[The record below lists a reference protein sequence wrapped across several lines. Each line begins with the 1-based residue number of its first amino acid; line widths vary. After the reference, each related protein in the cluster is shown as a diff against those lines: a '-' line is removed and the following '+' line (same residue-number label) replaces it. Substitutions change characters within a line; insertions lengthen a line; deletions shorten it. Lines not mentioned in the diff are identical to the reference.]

1 MQNPQ
6 NIQDS
11 KSKHN
16 SSKDKQIQQSALLVD
31 QGDVNE
37 RPKYMIEEERIN
49 EKKKSEN
56 EKPIEVH
63 K

>member
-11 KSKHN
+11 KSKRN

-56 EKPIEVH
+56 EKPIEV
-63 K
+63 

>member
-56 EKPIEVH
+56 EKPIEV
-63 K
+63 

>member
-56 EKPIEVH
+56 EKPIEVY

>member
-11 KSKHN
+11 KSKGN

-56 EKPIEVH
+56 EKPIEV
-63 K
+63 